1 MVILA
6 FVVLSIGYG
15 IFLLKNNFRFVS
27 LFFLAMYSVSFLL
40 PVIINIRFDY
50 KFYLSDV
57 YFDRLNLMY
66 LIGLIIF
73 IISNAMFNLTRT
85 EKVNNSLLKPH
96 ILSKSSINKLFSIF
110 VCLFLL
116 MVLIIGLEVIVNG
129 TAATLELPSIL
140 KIFQSI
146 TIVGLVYSALLKIYF
161 SNNKKEVFLNIIIA
175 IICILCVSLFIFGR
189 RLILYPLIAIVAL
202 FIFKRNKT
210 PSLFKLSMLAIV
222 VITIV
227 LPGMMSIRTLGF
239 QEGVKNFAKILSG
252 DYDQYLQYLSIGT
265 DVTYSYSLAGIILA
279 SDIRITPITLLKPIL
294 SFIPRSIFPNKPQP
308 ISEAIVSHL
317 NLDFNKG
324 MSIPPGIVG
333 ESYLYGGFIGVI
345 IIFILLG
352 LLSGCLDNYLKYLRD
367 QKNGVFSLNLIFIM
381 IVSTQFISGTIRGD
395 TATNIQESMYL
406 FIPFLFFLII
416 TRYKFVFSSRQ
427 QMK

>member
-395 TATNIQESMYL
+395 TATNIQESIYL

>member
-1 MVILA
+1 
-6 FVVLSIGYG
+6 
-15 IFLLKNNFRFVS
+15 
-27 LFFLAMYSVSFLL
+27 MYAVSFLL

-73 IISNAMFNLTRT
+73 IVSNAMFNLTRT
-85 EKVNNSLLKPH
+85 EKVNNSLLKPR
-96 ILSKSSINKLFSIF
+96 ILTKRSINKLFSIF

-140 KIFQSI
+140 KIFQST

-222 VITIV
+222 AITIV

-279 SDIRITPITLLKPIL
+279 SDIRITPITLLKPVL

-345 IIFILLG
+345 IMFILFG

-367 QKNGVFSLNLIFIM
+367 QKNGIYSLNLIFIM
-381 IVSTQFISGTIRGD
+381 IVSTQFISGSIRGD

-406 FIPFLFFLII
+406 FIPFLFLLII
-416 TRYKFVFSSRQ
+416 TRYRFIFSSGK

>member
-1 MVILA
+1 M
-6 FVVLSIGYG
+6 
-15 IFLLKNNFRFVS
+15 S

>member
-333 ESYLYGGFIGVI
+333 ESYLYGGFIG
-345 IIFILLG
+345 
-352 LLSGCLDNYLKYLRD
+352 
-367 QKNGVFSLNLIFIM
+367 
-381 IVSTQFISGTIRGD
+381 
-395 TATNIQESMYL
+395 
-406 FIPFLFFLII
+406 
-416 TRYKFVFSSRQ
+416 
-427 QMK
+427 